1 MKRVIDLSARAAHG
15 NAHDTIIG
23 MTDMNQNLD
32 CARSARGDFASRHSA
47 RLRRFG
53 WLSAALL
60 AALALSGC
68 SSILGEKP
76 KAPTVQYAP
85 DPRVPAD
92 PSWPTAN
99 WQLSLSA
106 PNAAR
111 MIDSLRI
118 AVRPSGDEIQVYK
131 GAAWAKLPSSMIED
145 SLLRTLED
153 SGKIAAVARQGSG
166 IGADYKLV
174 LDLRRFE
181 SDYGQGAALPSAT
194 IEINAKLMHNA
205 DQKVVASRTFL
216 QAQPAA
222 TTAVPDVVNAFA
234 RALETVTGEIAG
246 WTLTS
251 GDVHEKTHK
260 R

>member
-1 MKRVIDLSARAAHG
+1 MAKPSIQRPAEQAGERSNHVAKTIMTQTPRLNASSNGRAYVH
-15 NAHDTIIG
+15 
-23 MTDMNQNLD
+23 L
-32 CARSARGDFASRHSA
+32 
-47 RLRRFG
+47 FG
-53 WLSAALL
+53 WLFSSATVL
-60 AALALSGC
+60 ALAGC

-76 KAPTVQYAP
+76 KKPTTQYAP
-85 DPRVPAD
+85 DPRVQAD
-92 PSWPTAN
+92 PSWPNAN

-118 AVRPSGDEIQVYK
+118 AVRPTGNEIEVYK

-145 SLLRTLED
+145 ALLRTLED

-166 IGADYKLV
+166 IGGDYKLV
-174 LDLRRFE
+174 LDMRRFE
-181 SDYGQGAALPSAT
+181 SDYGQGAAVPSAT
-194 IEINAKLMHNA
+194 IEINAKLMHNS
-205 DQKVVASRTFL
+205 DQKVVASHTFL

-222 TTAVPDVVNAFA
+222 TTAVPDVVEAFE
-234 RALETVTGEIAG
+234 RSLETITGEIAG

-251 GDVHEKTHK
+251 GDAHDKSHK

>member
-1 MKRVIDLSARAAHG
+1 MSTRTPRRHASPLPMTTTRAPRPA
-15 NAHDTIIG
+15 
-23 MTDMNQNLD
+23 
-32 CARSARGDFASRHSA
+32 
-47 RLRRFG
+47 
-53 WLSAALL
+53 AALRL
-60 AALALSGC
+60 IGAGLAAALALSGC
-68 SSILGEKP
+68 SILDEKP
-76 KAPTVQYAP
+76 KNPTTQYAP

-92 PSWPTAN
+92 PSWPQAN

-145 SLLRTLED
+145 ALLRTLED

-181 SDYGQGAALPSAT
+181 SDYAGNALPSAV
-194 IEINAKLMHNA
+194 IEINAKLFHNA

-216 QAQPAA
+216 QSTPAA
-222 TTAVPDVVNAFA
+222 SAEVRDVVAAFERSLA
-234 RALETVTGEIAG
+234 TSTHEIAG
-246 WTLTS
+246 WTLVS
-251 GDVHEKTHK
+251 GDAHEKTHQ

>member
-1 MKRVIDLSARAAHG
+1 MSTRTPRRHASTIPMTTTRAP
-15 NAHDTIIG
+15 
-23 MTDMNQNLD
+23 
-32 CARSARGDFASRHSA
+32 RP
-47 RLRRFG
+47 
-53 WLSAALL
+53 AALRL
-60 AALALSGC
+60 IGAGLAAALALSGC
-68 SSILGEKP
+68 SILDEKP
-76 KAPTVQYAP
+76 KNPTTQYAP

-92 PSWPTAN
+92 PSWPQAN

-145 SLLRTLED
+145 ALLRTLED

-181 SDYGQGAALPSAT
+181 SDYAGNAVPSAV
-194 IEINAKLMHNA
+194 IEINAKLFHNA

-216 QAQPAA
+216 QSTPAA
-222 TTAVPDVVNAFA
+222 SVEVRDVVAAFERSLA
-234 RALETVTGEIAG
+234 ASTSEIAG
-246 WTLTS
+246 WTLVS
-251 GDVHEKTHK
+251 GDAHEKVHQ

>member
-1 MKRVIDLSARAAHG
+1 MSRHLMRSPEPAMTTMTTTRAHYRP
-15 NAHDTIIG
+15 
-23 MTDMNQNLD
+23 L
-32 CARSARGDFASRHSA
+32 ARS
-47 RLRRFG
+47 FG
-53 WLSAALL
+53 LL
-60 AALALSGC
+60 AAGLAVALTLSGC

-76 KAPTVQYAP
+76 KTPTVQYAP

-92 PSWPTAN
+92 PSWPNAN

-118 AVRPSGDEIQVYK
+118 AVRPNGDEIQVYK
-131 GAAWAKLPSSMIED
+131 GAAWAKLPSSMVED
-145 SLLRTLED
+145 ALLRTLED
-153 SGKIAAVARQGSG
+153 SGKIAAVARPGSG

-181 SDYGQGAALPSAT
+181 SDYAGNAMPSAV
-194 IEINAKLMHNA
+194 IEINAKLFHTT

-216 QAQPAA
+216 QSTPA
-222 TTAVPDVVNAFA
+222 TSVDVGDVVAAFERSLKA
-234 RALETVTGEIAG
+234 STAEIAG

-251 GDVHEKTHK
+251 GDAHEKSHK

>member
-1 MKRVIDLSARAAHG
+1 MSILPTSRTPRRHASTPTMTTTRA
-15 NAHDTIIG
+15 
-23 MTDMNQNLD
+23 
-32 CARSARGDFASRHSA
+32 
-47 RLRRFG
+47 LRPA
-53 WLSAALL
+53 AALRL
-60 AALALSGC
+60 IGAGLAAALALSGC
-68 SSILGEKP
+68 SILDEKP
-76 KAPTVQYAP
+76 KNPTTQYAP

-92 PSWPTAN
+92 PSWPQAN

-145 SLLRTLED
+145 ALLRTLED

-166 IGADYKLV
+166 IGAQYKLV

-181 SDYGQGAALPSAT
+181 SDYAGNALPSAV
-194 IEINAKLMHNA
+194 IEINAKLFHTT
-205 DQKVVASRTFL
+205 DQTVVASRTFL
-216 QAQPAA
+216 HSTPAA
-222 TTAVPDVVNAFA
+222 SAEVRDVVAAFERSLA
-234 RALETVTGEIAG
+234 ASTGEIAG
-246 WTLTS
+246 WTLVS
-251 GDVHEKTHK
+251 GDAHEKIHQ

>member
-1 MKRVIDLSARAAHG
+1 MTPTSRFNASSCGSAFVRR
-15 NAHDTIIG
+15 IG
-23 MTDMNQNLD
+23 WVVLG
-32 CARSARGDFASRHSA
+32 A
-47 RLRRFG
+47 
-53 WLSAALL
+53 
-60 AALALSGC
+60 AALALAGC

-76 KAPTVQYAP
+76 KKPTVQYAP
-85 DPRVPAD
+85 DPRVQAD
-92 PSWPTAN
+92 PSWPSAN
-99 WQLSLSA
+99 WQLALSA

-118 AVRPSGDEIQVYK
+118 AVRPTGNEIEVYK

-145 SLLRTLED
+145 ALLRTLED

-166 IGADYKLV
+166 IGGDYKLV

-181 SDYGQGAALPSAT
+181 SDYGQGAAVPSAT

-222 TTAVPDVVNAFA
+222 TTAVPDVVEAFE
-234 RALETVTGEIAG
+234 RALETITGEIAG
-246 WTLTS
+246 WTLIS
-251 GDVHEKTHK
+251 GDGYDKTHK

>member
-1 MKRVIDLSARAAHG
+1 MSKYLVSRRFAFAR
-15 NAHDTIIG
+15 T
-23 MTDMNQNLD
+23 
-32 CARSARGDFASRHSA
+32 
-47 RLRRFG
+47 FG

-60 AALALSGC
+60 ASLALSGC

-76 KAPTVQYAP
+76 KSPTVQYAP
-85 DPRVPAD
+85 DPRVPTD
-92 PSWPTAN
+92 PSWPSVN

-118 AVRPSGDEIQVYK
+118 AVRPSGNEIQVYK

-181 SDYGQGAALPSAT
+181 SDYGQDAALPSAT

-216 QAQPAA
+216 QARPAA
-222 TTAVPDVVNAFA
+222 TTAVPDVINAFDQ
-234 RALETVTGEIAG
+234 ALQTITGEIAG
-246 WTLTS
+246 WTLIS
-251 GDVHEKTHK
+251 GDTHEKTHT

>member
-1 MKRVIDLSARAAHG
+1 MSTRTPRRHASTIPMTTTRAPH
-15 NAHDTIIG
+15 
-23 MTDMNQNLD
+23 
-32 CARSARGDFASRHSA
+32 
-47 RLRRFG
+47 
-53 WLSAALL
+53 SAALRL
-60 AALALSGC
+60 IGAALAAALALSGC
-68 SSILGEKP
+68 SILDEKP
-76 KAPTVQYAP
+76 KNPTTQYAP

-92 PSWPTAN
+92 PSWPQAN

-145 SLLRTLED
+145 ALLRTLED

-181 SDYGQGAALPSAT
+181 SDYAGNAVPSAV
-194 IEINAKLMHNA
+194 IEINAKLFHNA

-216 QAQPAA
+216 QSTPAA
-222 TTAVPDVVNAFA
+222 SAEVRDVVAAFERSLA
-234 RALETVTGEIAG
+234 ASTGEIAG
-246 WTLTS
+246 WTLVS
-251 GDVHEKTHK
+251 GDAHEKVHQ

>member
-1 MKRVIDLSARAAHG
+1 MSTRTPRRHASTIPMTTTRAP
-15 NAHDTIIG
+15 
-23 MTDMNQNLD
+23 
-32 CARSARGDFASRHSA
+32 RP
-47 RLRRFG
+47 
-53 WLSAALL
+53 AALRL
-60 AALALSGC
+60 IGAGLAAALALSGC
-68 SSILGEKP
+68 SILDEKP
-76 KAPTVQYAP
+76 KNPTTQYAP

-92 PSWPTAN
+92 PSWPQAN

-145 SLLRTLED
+145 ALLRTLED

-181 SDYGQGAALPSAT
+181 SDYAGNAVPSAV
-194 IEINAKLMHNA
+194 IEINAKLFHNA

-216 QAQPAA
+216 QSTPAA
-222 TTAVPDVVNAFA
+222 SVEVRDVVAAFERSLA
-234 RALETVTGEIAG
+234 ASTSEITG
-246 WTLTS
+246 WTLVS
-251 GDVHEKTHK
+251 GDAHEKVHQ

>member
-1 MKRVIDLSARAAHG
+1 MKRVIDLSVGAGHG
-15 NAHDTIIG
+15 NGHEMVIG
-23 MTDMNQNLD
+23 MMDMNQNLD
-32 CARSARGDFASRHSA
+32 GGRVAGGGFASWNSARVRN
-47 RLRRFG
+47 FG

-92 PSWPTAN
+92 PSWPSAS

-118 AVRPSGDEIQVYK
+118 AVRPSGNEIQVYK

-181 SDYGQGAALPSAT
+181 SDYGHDAALPSAT

-222 TTAVPDVVNAFA
+222 TTAVPDVVNAFG
-234 RALETVTGEIAG
+234 RALETITGEIAG

>member
-1 MKRVIDLSARAAHG
+1 MTTTRAPRRSFAAKQSALFAAG
-15 NAHDTIIG
+15 IV
-23 MTDMNQNLD
+23 
-32 CARSARGDFASRHSA
+32 
-47 RLRRFG
+47 
-53 WLSAALL
+53 AALS
-60 AALALSGC
+60 LSGC

-85 DPRVPAD
+85 DPRVQAD
-92 PSWPTAN
+92 PSWPNAN

-118 AVRPSGDEIQVYK
+118 AVRPTGNEIQVYK

-166 IGADYKLV
+166 IAADYKLV
-174 LDLRRFE
+174 LDMRRFE
-181 SDYGQGAALPSAT
+181 SDYAAGAALPAAV

-216 QAQPAA
+216 QSSPAA
-222 TTAVPDVVNAFA
+222 TAEVPDVIQAFETS
-234 RALETVTGEIAG
+234 LEAITGQIAG

-251 GDVHEKTHK
+251 GDAHEKTHDK
-260 R
+260 PSRR